1 MTFYITLFQL
11 QFHNN
16 SIEQQQSSPNAENA
30 SVNSNIQ
37 HTLIPNREVNI
48 VSAQISSLCLD
59 VQPDPSDFVSENV
72 TNQNQ
77 EIDFDTVN
85 DDNIAE
91 TAALL
96 AEDGIADETNAAF
109 NPTDNT
115 VTRGNSYEG
124 NTEAVL
130 QNQRIDFN
138 TVNNGE
144 IDSNIESEAGKE
156 TNGESNATMNPI
168 VQDSHLY
175 EGNKEPDEGFLD
187 CIKVPDQISYKEEDK
202 LSLKINFSLRVSFL
216 LLFEICVN

>member
-1 MTFYITLFQL
+1 MTSYITLFQP

-16 SIEQQQSSPNAENA
+16 SVEQKQSSPNAENA

-59 VQPDPSDFVSENV
+59 VQPDPTNVSENV

-85 DDNIAE
+85 DDDIAE
-91 TAALL
+91 TAALV
-96 AEDGIADETNAAF
+96 AEDGIVDERNAAI
-109 NPTDNT
+109 NPIDNT
-115 VTRGNSYEG
+115 VTCGNPYEG

-130 QNQRIDFN
+130 QNQEIDFN

-144 IDSNIESEAGKE
+144 IHSNIEREAGKE
-156 TNGESNATMNPI
+156 TNGESSATMNPI
-168 VQDSHLY
+168 AQVSHLY

-187 CIKVPDQISYKEEDK
+187 CIKVPDPISFKEEDK
-202 LSLKINFSLRVSFL
+202 LSSKITFSLRVSS
-216 LLFEICVN
+216 LLFFEIDVD